1 MVLPK
6 RTKKKKQEH
15 NEACWGA
22 QLQGLR
28 ADECPPIQ
36 DRSCR
41 HFKTK
46 FCEDCRWAMAVPM
59 TRVRVLTRELA
70 HMLENRRSFGMWTTA
85 PERMGGFRF
94 RIVNNTKECHPPRL
108 VVFEKPPPKCV
119 PWTTLDPTLVDDS
132 GMVQL
137 CVSKGTAVPLHH
149 VKGRERV
156 EFMMREPDSPGSS
169 ATSTAS
175 SPAPSRASSPE
186 PPDPPDP
193 PDVPDPPD
201 PPDAPLPTLCEVI
214 MPSVLMQLAN
224 TAVPSV
230 ESPSSSPATSPTSPP
245 LSKTEARMQRNRE
258 SAATSRERKRKYV
271 TYLEQQVGELER
283 TVELLRNENWF
294 WRSLEIDKYDP
305 TCPLLVCEWF

>member
-6 RTKKKKQEH
+6 RRKQEF

-22 QLQGLR
+22 QLQGLGVEACDKLR
-28 ADECPPIQ
+28 

-41 HFKTK
+41 HFKSK

-59 TRVRVLTRELA
+59 TRVRVLTRELSR
-70 HMLENRRSFGMWTTA
+70 MLENRRSFGMWTTA
-85 PERMGGFRF
+85 PKRMGSFRF

-119 PWTTLDPTLVDDS
+119 PWTTLDPAFVDDN

-137 CVSKGTAVPLHH
+137 CVSKGTAVPIHH

-156 EFMMREPDSPGSS
+156 EFMMREPDTPGSS

-186 PPDPPDP
+186 PPEPPES
-193 PDVPDPPD
+193 
-201 PPDAPLPTLCEVI
+201 PTLCEVVI
-214 MPSVLMQLAN
+214 PAALMQLADA
-224 TAVPSV
+224 AVPTMD
-230 ESPSSSPATSPTSPP
+230 SPPPSPAPSPPPPPSLPSLPP
-245 LSKTEARMQRNRE
+245 LSKQEARMQRNRD